1 MPVKAVKIHKNGLFR
16 NLGIRAGD
24 DIISVNGNDIND
36 YFDLSF
42 WSSAFK
48 GKIVWMNEGVRRI
61 ADLREF
67 NQTHLGVD
75 IEPFKY
81 KMCANRCSF
90 CFVDQNPKNSREAL
104 NFKDDDYR
112 LSFLSGAYI
121 TGTNLTESEIIKITK
136 MRLSPIYIS
145 VHASD
150 AEIRGK
156 MFGRN
161 RPAPVMPLLKR
172 LVNSGIAVHTQV
184 VVVPGINDGKTLE
197 KTLADLT
204 GLKVKS
210 VALVPVGLTKHRKN
224 LVPLKEVGADAAREI
239 ITLASSREVQKKKS
253 SSPVYCTDQMFL
265 TAKLGVPESCYYG
278 DYPQLENGVGGIRLF
293 LESLKK
299 KGKIKINFPLFIMTG
314 EAMYPFV
321 LRLADKISAGR
332 LKVMAIPVANT
343 YFGKKVNT
351 AGLVSGNDFL
361 KAAAKLDEGLIALP
375 CRSINHDGYFIDDLK
390 PGDISSAT
398 GKNVLICPEKPGIF
412 FNKLDKLTKASIKSK
427 HAKTFN

>member
-1 MPVKAVKIHKNGLFR
+1 MPVKVVKIHKKGLFR
-16 NLGIRAGD
+16 DLGIRTGD
-24 DIISVNGNDIND
+24 EIISVNGNEISD

-42 WSSAFK
+42 WSSSYK
-48 GKIVWMNEGVRRI
+48 GKIIWKNEGVRRI
-61 ADLREF
+61 ADLSEF
-67 NQTHLGVD
+67 KQTHLGVD

-81 KMCANRCSF
+81 KMCANRCAF
-90 CFVDQNPKNSREAL
+90 CFVDQNPKNSRVTL

-112 LSFLSGAYI
+112 LSFLGGAYI

-156 MFGRN
+156 MFGRD

-184 VVVPGINDGKTLE
+184 VVVPGINDGKILE
-197 KTLADLT
+197 KTLSDLT
-204 GLKVKS
+204 GLKVRS

-224 LVPLKEVGADAAREI
+224 LAPLKEVSAEAARGI
-239 ITLASSREVQKKKS
+239 INLASSSTVQKLKFS
-253 SSPVYCTDQMFL
+253 TPVYCTDQMFL
-265 TAKLGVPESCYYG
+265 TAKLDVPERCYYG

-293 LESLKK
+293 LESIKK
-299 KGKIKINFPLFIMTG
+299 IGKIKINFPLFIMTG
-314 EAMYPFV
+314 EAMHPFV
-321 LRLADKISAGR
+321 QRLADKISTGR
-332 LKVMAIPVANT
+332 LKAMAVPVANA

-351 AGLVSGNDFL
+351 AGLISGNDFL
-361 KAAAKLDEGLIALP
+361 KAAAKLDDGLITLP

-390 PGDISSAT
+390 PVDITSAT
-398 GKNVLICPEKPGIF
+398 GRNVLICPEKPGIF